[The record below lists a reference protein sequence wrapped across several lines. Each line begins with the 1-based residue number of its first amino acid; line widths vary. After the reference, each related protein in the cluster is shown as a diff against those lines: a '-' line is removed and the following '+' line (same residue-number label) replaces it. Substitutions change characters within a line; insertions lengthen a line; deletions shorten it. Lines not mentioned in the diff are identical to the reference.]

1 MITKKAELGEK
12 LKETVI
18 RIDNLIDDY
27 YDKYHIEAEAY
38 DYQKVY
44 DYLLHAF
51 DSCKNLVYLDSCSGD
66 FLCSVKT
73 DFTEGDEIQAMLSYI
88 EMSQMYVREHYNEDF
103 AHDVKNIINKIYTMV
118 GDIVSEENS
127 EKISKI
133 KNSLNCTN
141 YIESHEEYSKL
152 KYLFDVREL
161 IFSDIFRERLNRVIA
176 IGAITTLEE
185 FEKELIDKIAMIE
198 DKYLKSTILYYFKDT
213 IDESKLNF

>member
-1 MITKKAELGEK
+1 MYITKSELSEK

-103 AHDVKNIINKIYTMV
+103 AHDVKNIINKIF
-118 GDIVSEENS
+118 I
-127 EKISKI
+127 I
-133 KNSLNCTN
+133 
-141 YIESHEEYSKL
+141 
-152 KYLFDVREL
+152 
-161 IFSDIFRERLNRVIA
+161 
-176 IGAITTLEE
+176 
-185 FEKELIDKIAMIE
+185 
-198 DKYLKSTILYYFKDT
+198 
-213 IDESKLNF
+213 